1 MDLPA
6 MQIVFVQDQTK
17 RLNGKRI
24 TAASITQNVSPP
36 PGSFDSIA
44 AASSHRGPASS
55 VDDDTVPMIKGRCD
69 PRVAVAARHDFG
81 VWPDFQT
88 DLLEQLAVSFR
99 TTTGEENSRAIDFRW
114 QLGENFA

>member
-1 MDLPA
+1 MESRAKRPPIRATFGARRCRADATDSVYSQRTRAQDFRREMDLPA

-69 PRVAVAARHDFG
+69 PR
-81 VWPDFQT
+81 
-88 DLLEQLAVSFR
+88 
-99 TTTGEENSRAIDFRW
+99 
-114 QLGENFA
+114 